1 MFGIEMS
8 RDLELKLVAQ
18 QEPGD
23 GEERS
28 QGGRVQDLKIVVTA
42 AVMAKEVVGLKR
54 ISFQHV
60 KLEEKSSET
69 GQVTWC
75 MYSDVDV

>member
-28 QGGRVQDLKIVVTA
+28 QGGRAQDLKIVVTA
-42 AVMAKEVVGLKR
+42 AVMAKEVVALKG

-60 KLEEKSSET
+60 KLEKSSET